1 MSINVRKGIYS
12 KLTGASAVT
21 SLVGARIYHQQAPP
35 SADFPFIIFS
45 KSAGTKVRAMQTPES
60 VRRDTWLVK
69 AVDRNTTA
77 NLADAIAGAIDS
89 TLDGGTLTVE
99 GKSVID
105 LYHVGDVEYIEDDG
119 DQQYRHAGAS
129 YSLVLT

>member
-21 SLVGARIYHQQAPP
+21 SLVSTRIYQEQAPP
-35 SADFPFIIFS
+35 GAQYPYIIFS
-45 KSAGTKVRAMQTPES
+45 KSAGMKVRAMQTPES

-77 NLADAIAGAIDS
+77 NLADAIASAIDA
-89 TLDGGTLTVE
+89 TLDGSTLTVE

-105 LYHVGDVEYIEDDG
+105 LYHVGDIEYVEDDG
-119 DQQYRHAGAS
+119 DVQYRHAGAN